1 MNMVNVLNFG
11 IYDSKKDQPSATES
25 EVREVDCFEVD
36 FILSCDKGSAS
47 YIDTESQELF
57 PNLLIVRKP
66 GCKSHSRLHFRCYGL
81 HLSVKKDTQI
91 YNDLML
97 LPIYYLITNTE
108 VYQNIFSD
116 MFRHLVKS
124 KENSNSYYA
133 YSKILELVYHLKK
146 DAEKNKKSFSSP
158 FRKETLSIDKAI
170 KFMKENFAQNISL
183 KTLGELTGYSKN
195 HFRNLFSAAMNIS
208 PQKYLEKIRIDNAKF
223 LMIKNEIPISE
234 IAYASG
240 FSSQSYFT
248 KAFKEVTG
256 QTPGQFM
263 KSAYLRYD
271 G

>member
-1 MNMVNVLNFG
+1 
-11 IYDSKKDQPSATES
+11 
-25 EVREVDCFEVD
+25 
-36 FILSCDKGSAS
+36 
-47 YIDTESQELF
+47 
-57 PNLLIVRKP
+57 
-66 GCKSHSRLHFRCYGL
+66 
-81 HLSVKKDTQI
+81 
-91 YNDLML
+91 
-97 LPIYYLITNTE
+97 
-108 VYQNIFSD
+108 
-116 MFRHLVKS
+116 
-124 KENSNSYYA
+124 
-133 YSKILELVYHLKK
+133 
-146 DAEKNKKSFSSP
+146 
-158 FRKETLSIDKAI
+158 
-170 KFMKENFAQNISL
+170 MKENFAQNISL